1 MQIKLYGFGISIY
14 YLIYSQ
20 HCQGVIHFETLS
32 GQLPV
37 IQMLSECHNISQITY
52 WLSEWS
58 TNTKITKIIVCD
70 HSMALLGAIAR
81 SLAGEINLKTYMDKL
96 FSVVMFQSNLNLKT
110 FIRIDYAHVMKFLIY
125 LKDIPKKNNELSRET
140 AKLCLKQSIA
150 GMDEIYVSDNED
162 NDLLLTQNIPNDE
175 NEDGCLKTWIDSIK
189 KKSTLKY
196 VISSTNCMYEKDNFH
211 YLPDFS
217 ISLLKL
223 LWIYPLWS
231 AIVIKYFNISEL
243 TASSSSVESYFNDL
257 NNRTLHGDNLPL
269 RVDKFY
275 YYRNKFQKIMVT
287 TMMTVFTWST
297 LHLQKLKKTRR
308 DWLSKKEENI
318 VLCCT
323 KSRNY
328 AYNTCILAR

>member
-1 MQIKLYGFGISIY
+1 
-14 YLIYSQ
+14 
-20 HCQGVIHFETLS
+20 
-32 GQLPV
+32 
-37 IQMLSECHNISQITY
+37 
-52 WLSEWS
+52 
-58 TNTKITKIIVCD
+58 
-70 HSMALLGAIAR
+70 
-81 SLAGEINLKTYMDKL
+81 
-96 FSVVMFQSNLNLKT
+96 
-110 FIRIDYAHVMKFLIY
+110 
-125 LKDIPKKNNELSRET
+125 
-140 AKLCLKQSIA
+140 
-150 GMDEIYVSDNED
+150 MDEIYVSDNED

-269 RVDKFY
+269 RVDKFVCKHI
-275 YYRNKFQKIMVT
+275 NEIDQMLKIAKHDEI
-287 TMMTVFTWST
+287 FT
-297 LHLQKLKKTRR
+297 KK
-308 DWLSKKEENI
+308 KK
-318 VLCCT
+318 
-323 KSRNY
+323 K
-328 AYNTCILAR
+328 